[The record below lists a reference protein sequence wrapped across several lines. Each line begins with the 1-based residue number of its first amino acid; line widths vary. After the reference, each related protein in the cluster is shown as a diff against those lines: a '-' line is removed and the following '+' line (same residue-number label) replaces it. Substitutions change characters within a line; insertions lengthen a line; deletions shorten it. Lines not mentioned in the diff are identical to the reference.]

1 MSSNKV
7 PKTIMMITILFIIF
21 GINISAIELKPSKL
35 NLEYEILNFD
45 NNRLVLTDNFGDDAK
60 RLSTDK
66 SINKNSYLKKSPT
79 KAFLMS
85 LVVPGLGQYYIGQKK
100 KAIVYAGADLVS
112 WLLYFKWDGQGND
125 LTDQYEAF
133 SQAHWSRSTYIDY
146 LWFAE
151 GDSSDYKINKKIF
164 THHLPST
171 NTQQYYEMTGKYDQF
186 AWGWDDAS
194 LYGAGLY
201 EHILNNNTD
210 ISVAD
215 SVPYSANRFT
225 YENMRLK
232 ANNKYD
238 DARKML
244 MISVFN
250 RVISSVAAF
259 ITTKNR
265 NKYADS
271 PDSEFSFNLKADLK
285 SVYSKYDTPHLK
297 LRYLF

>member
-1 MSSNKV
+1 MSSDKAA
-7 PKTIMMITILFIIF
+7 KKIMMITILLITF
-21 GINISAIELKPSKL
+21 GMNISAIELKPSKL
-35 NLEYEILNFD
+35 NFEYERLKFD
-45 NNRLVLTDNFGDDAK
+45 NNRLMLTDNFGDAARK
-60 RLSTDK
+60 LSADK
-66 SINKNSYLKKSPT
+66 SMNKNFYTKKSPT

-85 LVVPGLGQYYIGQKK
+85 LVVPGLGQYYIGDKK

-112 WLLYFKWDGQGND
+112 WLLYFKWDGQGNK
-125 LTDQYEAF
+125 LTDQYETF
-133 SQAHWSRSTYIDY
+133 SQAHWSRSAYIDY

-151 GDSSDYKINKKIF
+151 GDSSDYNINKKIF

-201 EHILNNNTD
+201 EHIANNDTN

-215 SVPYSANRFT
+215 SVPYSANRFI

-238 DARKML
+238 YARKML

-259 ITTKNR
+259 IVTKNKNER
-265 NKYADS
+265 ANS